1 MTDSFE
7 VPTIRRLLVTRQFAL
22 SYDRMTPFAA
32 RQLDRALKRLLASP
46 GGPAVRL
53 CPLVFPAGYHVLRFG
68 HRDRALLRF
77 DGEAALLLDAA
88 SFAEIARLN
97 ARAAHRLRTWRW
109 Y

>member
-46 GGPAVRL
+46 GG
-53 CPLVFPAGYHVLRFG
+53 
-68 HRDRALLRF
+68 
-77 DGEAALLLDAA
+77 A